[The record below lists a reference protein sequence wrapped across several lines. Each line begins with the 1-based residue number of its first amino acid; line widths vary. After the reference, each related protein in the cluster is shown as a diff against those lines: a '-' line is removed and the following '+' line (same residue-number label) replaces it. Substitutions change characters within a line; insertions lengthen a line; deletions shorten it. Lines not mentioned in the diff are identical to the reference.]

1 MNRMIGKNGAK
12 HAVVV
17 MLSLGFATVV
27 SCSNNNTGTDAGTTA
42 DAGKESGGGGT
53 DSGGVKDSGGGTD
66 TGAGTDSGGQ
76 VVNGC
81 TTFTDLTASSAP
93 TITGP
98 SDATPVQFSPNCV
111 LINAGQSVTWNVFFT
126 AHPLA
131 ASGGDTPSPIT
142 LTNTGTTVTFAF
154 PNKGTF
160 GYHCLSHPTIMFGAV
175 KVQ

>member
-1 MNRMIGKNGAK
+1 MNQMVGKYGVK

-17 MLSLGFATVV
+17 MLSLGCAAVL
-27 SCSNNNTGTDAGTTA
+27 SCSNNNTGNDAGTAT
-42 DAGKESGGGGT
+42 DAGKESGVGT
-53 DSGGVKDSGGGTD
+53 DSGGIKDSGGGTD
-66 TGAGTDSGGQ
+66 TGSGTDSGTQ

-98 SDATPVQFSPNCV
+98 SDALPAQFTPNCV
-111 LINAGQSVTWNVFFT
+111 LINAGQSVTWNVFFSG
-126 AHPLA
+126 HPLA
-131 ASGGDTPSPIT
+131 ASGGDTPSPIVT
-142 LTNTGTTVTFAF
+142 TSTGTTVTFAF

-160 GYHCLSHPTIMFGAV
+160 GYHCLSHPTQMFGAV